1 MREAGT
7 EMDMLSRI
15 ALDALVFGQVINLEA
30 WIGVGFFVALF
41 STLVFVPLVI
51 EITQAPKLLKDRHY
65 GLFALVTF
73 IWCFSVFT
81 IGWIV
86 LPMIVAIW
94 HPYPTTPPSP

>member
-1 MREAGT
+1 
-7 EMDMLSRI
+7 MDMLSRTT
-15 ALDALVFGQVINLEA
+15 LDALVLGQVIQLEA
-30 WIGVGFFVALF
+30 WIGVGFFVAIF
-41 STLVFVPLVI
+41 STVVLVPLVV

-65 GLFALVTF
+65 GLFALVAF

-94 HPYPTTPPSP
+94 SPYPTTPPGH